1 MRLCGSIKLN
11 MSLRILPILNDRNV
25 EAWLMSQFPL
35 AFSMVLFIIW
45 IALSEDSGAQIF
57 VISKETGGNDVPEG
71 VSSLNSIL
79 QEMFVI
85 T

>member
-1 MRLCGSIKLN
+1 MRLCGSIKGT
-11 MSLRILPILNDRNV
+11 MSLRTLPILNDRNV

-45 IALSEDSGAQIF
+45 IAPSEENGAQVF
-57 VISKETGGNDVPEG
+57 VISKETDGNNVLEG

-79 QEMFVI
+79 QEMFII